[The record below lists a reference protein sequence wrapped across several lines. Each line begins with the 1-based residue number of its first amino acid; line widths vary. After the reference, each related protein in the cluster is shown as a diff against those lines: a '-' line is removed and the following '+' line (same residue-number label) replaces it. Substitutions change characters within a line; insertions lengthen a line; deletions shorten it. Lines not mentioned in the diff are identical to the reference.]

1 VLYAAAA
8 IALPAQTYTALHSF
22 DGTDGASPRWSLV
35 QGLDGNLYGTT
46 VAGGGTTNPGTV
58 FKITPTGTVTTL
70 HSFCAET
77 NCTDGFSPASGVVLA
92 TNGEFYGVTYSGGAN
107 CAPGGCGTIFSVT
120 SSGTLTT
127 IYSFCAEISCTDGN
141 HPNAGLV
148 QASNGYLYGTTSYGG
163 ATNQGTVFKITPS
176 GTLTTI
182 HSFDGTDGLFPSG
195 PLVQDTNGYLY
206 GTTSQGGAYCN
217 VTGCGTVFRMTPS
230 GTLTTLYSFNGTDG
244 QNPVGALVQA
254 TNGYLYGA
262 TSGGGANS
270 HGTIFKMTPSGTLT
284 PMLYSFCSES
294 GCTDG
299 SLPDG
304 GLVQAPENED
314 LYGATFYGGTGC
326 GSNGCGTIF
335 KMTPSGTLTT
345 VFRSY
350 CPESGCPYYPGA
362 LLQDTNG
369 AFYGATFD
377 GGTGSVGTAYSL
389 SLGLGAFVKPL
400 PTSGAVGSAVKIL
413 GSNLTGATSVTFDG
427 IAATFTVVS
436 RYLITT
442 TVPTGATS
450 GTVEV
455 VTPSAALSSNVAF
468 TVP

>member
-1 VLYAAAA
+1 VADSPDNMQQQTSEESKAKDRAECRNPVRRAQPLRPRGPVGKK
-8 IALPAQTYTALHSF
+8 INTLHLLRPVALVHIPAQSQQGIDTVYLIRAGRIFMEGKRFVSIAVIAFSSLMTAAQAQTFTKLFSF
-22 DGTDGASPRWSLV
+22 DRRDGAGS
-35 QGLDGNLYGTT
+35 Q
-46 VAGGGTTNPGTV
+46 
-58 FKITPTGTVTTL
+58 
-70 HSFCAET
+70 
-77 NCTDGFSPASGVVLA
+77 
-92 TNGEFYGVTYSGGAN
+92 
-107 CAPGGCGTIFSVT
+107 
-120 SSGTLTT
+120 
-127 IYSFCAEISCTDGN
+127 
-141 HPNAGLV
+141 AGLI
-148 QASNGYLYGTTSYGG
+148 QGTGGNFYGTTSGGG
-163 ATNQGTVFKITPS
+163 ANGPYYGTVFEITPS
-176 GTLTTI
+176 GTLT
-182 HSFDGTDGLFPSG
+182 
-195 PLVQDTNGYLY
+195 
-206 GTTSQGGAYCN
+206 
-217 VTGCGTVFRMTPS
+217 R
-230 GTLTTLYSFNGTDG
+230 
-244 QNPVGALVQA
+244 
-254 TNGYLYGA
+254 
-262 TSGGGANS
+262 
-270 HGTIFKMTPSGTLT
+270 
-284 PMLYSFCSES
+284 LYSFCSES